1 MSRPKSAQK
10 DPVKKLC
17 VRLSLS
23 KERSRD
29 VPDMGRPECL
39 LTTNNPQ
46 EHPKKIKARR
56 YAAVE
61 REGSMTVNPP
71 STDFLGQVRPQSS
84 LGEPTHPD
92 SHGRSGV
99 HHRRPSSCRRCER
112 RQSIEKD
119 CLKNGTRRA
128 FNPVDSTGM
137 YHYPKRM
144 QTGPGECNPPSSNSN
159 DMTRVKEWINQWS
172 HTYDKNEH
180 GSAEEHQRHKHKHRH
195 RVCQTDSCE
204 VGCGLRRCPQY
215 LDLATDH
222 LTYPYHTGSQ
232 SFACGN
238 TSPRPQR
245 HQKHSEHTPCKHSC
259 CRDSD
264 LYHHDGQ
271 PVIHRHEHHHHH
283 SHHHYHHYVS

>member
-99 HHRRPSSCRRCER
+99 HHRRPSSCRRCEQ

-245 HQKHSEHTPCKHSC
+245 HQKHREHTPCKHSC
-259 CRDSD
+259 CRDTD

-271 PVIHRHEHHHHH
+271 RVIHRHEHHHHH